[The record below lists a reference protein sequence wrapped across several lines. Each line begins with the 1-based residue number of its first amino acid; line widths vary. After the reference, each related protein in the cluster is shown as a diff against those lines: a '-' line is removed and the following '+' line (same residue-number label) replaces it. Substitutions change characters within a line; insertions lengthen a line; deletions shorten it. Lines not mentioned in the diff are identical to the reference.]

1 MQSKFYNYIN
11 IVIQAMNKI
20 DSRLFIFLILCLN
33 LLSFLPYSNEEAY
46 FSLAKQ
52 YADPSWIPGSFTFTE
67 WVGTRFL
74 FQNIAGFAL
83 NFMSFEQ
90 LAFWGRMVNFL
101 LYAFPLA
108 LIFKRLKISNL
119 GILVVM
125 MLFIQ
130 NVDTQHFFGK
140 EWIFLGFESKTLA
153 YVFVLWGYYG
163 LLTEKY
169 RMSALHAAFASYFH
183 ILVGGWFF
191 VLVFIFVFFRKLNIK
206 LSFQVGIIYV
216 LAVLPFMAYL
226 ATNLVESGSVIHG
239 VDIDWVYSFF
249 RNTHHTAPMHT
260 PGAMQKILPRV
271 VVSFGLLLLSIFYF
285 RKQEDERIRILNRI
299 ALISLC
305 MVFAGLILTY
315 VDVHGRILK
324 YYVFR
329 IASIGAFSYYLMLL
343 LFLGSKLEGYRN
355 RGLVRCWIFIAAA
368 LFFLLKAGKNVDR
381 MIHARI
387 DRDLVEMT
395 AFVNGHSDPDDVF
408 MFLEN
413 DELAFSR
420 LARRES
426 LVIFKF
432 DPGGGEKIYEWYI
445 REKMRRQLQSDI
457 TCLDTICNTYRLDY
471 LIARTPINYKGLNEV
486 FHNKKYYL
494 YKVIHENEC
503 K

>member
-1 MQSKFYNYIN
+1 MDV
-11 IVIQAMNKI
+11 VIQAMNKV
-20 DSRLFIFLILCLN
+20 DSRLFIFFVLCFC
-33 LLSFLPYSNEEAY
+33 LLSFVPYSNEEAY

-90 LAFWGRMVNFL
+90 LAFWGRMINFL

-108 LIFKRLKISNL
+108 LIFKHLKITNL
-119 GILVVM
+119 GVLVVLV
-125 MLFIQ
+125 LFIQ

-153 YVFVLWGYYG
+153 YVFVLWGYYC

-169 RMSALHAAFASYFH
+169 RQSALHAAFASYFH

-191 VLVFIFVFFRKLNIK
+191 VLVFIYVFFRKLNIK
-206 LSFQVGIIYV
+206 LSFQIGIIYV

-226 ATNLVESGSVIHG
+226 AMNLVESGSVING

-271 VVSFGLLLLSIFYF
+271 IVSFGLLLLSIFYF
-285 RKQEDERIRILNRI
+285 RKQEDERICVLNRI
-299 ALISLC
+299 AMISLC
-305 MVFAGLILTY
+305 MVFAGLLLTY

-329 IASIGAFSYYLMLL
+329 VASIGAFSYYLMLL
-343 LFLGSKLEGYRN
+343 LFFSHKLREHKN
-355 RGLVRCWIFIAAA
+355 WEQIRCWIFVAAT
-368 LFFLLKAGKNVDR
+368 LFFLIKAGKNVNR
-381 MIHARI
+381 MIFPENNG
-387 DRDLVEMT
+387 DLVEMAAYVGT
-395 AFVNGHSDPDDVF
+395 HSAPDDVF
-408 MFLEN
+408 LFLN
-413 DELAFSR
+413 DDELAFSR

-432 DPGGGEKIYEWYI
+432 DPGGGEKIYEWYV
-445 REKMRRQLQSDI
+445 REKMRRQLQTDI
-457 TCLDTICNTYRLDY
+457 TYLDTICETYRLDY
-471 LIARTPINYKGLNEV
+471 LIAKKPVDYKGLNEV
-486 FHNKKYYL
+486 FHNKQYYL
-494 YKVIHENEC
+494 YKVIHENES